1 MNVREWKSTLHNV
14 WKKGVESVTPTPT
27 VSKFDEKRILTP
39 QEFVKAGDYLVRAFP
54 TWEWAGG
61 APRKRQAFLPHNKQ
75 YLVTRKVPVRKLQG
89 YDGEDQMVEGDDD
102 QDEGWMTPAL
112 PQTGVTESV
121 PTMTA
126 EEDIPVMTEEPEQE
140 AEDEGALP
148 SRVQASTSEGIVQR
162 RKYDLYIS
170 YDLYYQVPRFWLVG
184 FSEDNQ
190 PLPADEIFEDVTHEH
205 VRNTVTSEAHPHEN
219 FRAMSIHPC
228 RHASV
233 MKKLGDRMV
242 ASGKEF
248 TVEHYLVVFLKF
260 ITSIIP
266 TIEYDYTMSGSL

>member
-1 MNVREWKSTLHNV
+1 MSFV
-14 WKKGVESVTPTPT
+14 GVFLSLF
-27 VSKFDEKRILTP
+27 SS
-39 QEFVKAGDYLVRAFP
+39 AFL
-54 TWEWAGG
+54 WFRAGG

-126 EEDIPVMTEEPEQE
+126 EEDIPVMTEESEQE